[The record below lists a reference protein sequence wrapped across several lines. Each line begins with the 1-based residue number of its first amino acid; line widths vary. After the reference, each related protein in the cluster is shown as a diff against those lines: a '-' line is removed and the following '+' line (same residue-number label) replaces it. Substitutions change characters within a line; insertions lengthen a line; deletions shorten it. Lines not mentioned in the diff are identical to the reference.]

1 MIGTRAALLIT
12 HFTADGKLVRFDAV
26 DMSANQVD
34 ALIFKHAKNLM
45 SKEAE

>member
-1 MIGTRAALLIT
+1 MIGTRAARAHAHLI
-12 HFTADGKLVRFDAV
+12 ADGKSVRFDAV

-34 ALIFKHAKNLM
+34 ALIFKHAKSLM